1 MGGSHDSRA
10 DAHGPLG
17 RCHLREEGLTVTLS
31 ATQLGRGLLL
41 ALLAW
46 WTLGLVTHP
55 LDPSRSID
63 SFLHLIN
70 LPFHEAGHWIWGMLG
85 EFMRVFGGSLMQ
97 VLIPVVCAVAFVQRE
112 DLFAAGIAIWWAGEN
127 LIDLG
132 PYIADARAL
141 QLPLLGG
148 ATGQE
153 VYGHDWEWLL
163 QTLGWLRYDRSLGL
177 FAHWTGSLI
186 MLGALA
192 ACAWLL
198 VTEPTPAFAA
208 D

>member
-1 MGGSHDSRA
+1 MRSHAAA
-10 DAHGPLG
+10 DVTFV
-17 RCHLREEGLTVTLS
+17 RDGLTITLTP
-31 ATQLGRGLLL
+31 AKLGRGLLL
-41 ALLAW
+41 ALLVW
-46 WTLGLVTHP
+46 WTIGLVPHP

-70 LPFHEAGHWIWGMLG
+70 LPFHEAGHLIWSVLG
-85 EFMRVFGGSLMQ
+85 DFMRVLGGSLTQ
-97 VLIPVVCAVAFVQRE
+97 VLVPVICAVAFVRRD
-112 DLFAAGIAIWWAGEN
+112 DLFAAGIAIWWAGES

-148 ATGQE
+148 QTGQE

-163 QTLGWLRYDRSLGL
+163 ETLGWLRYDRSLGL
-177 FAHWTGSLI
+177 FAHWTGSVV
-186 MLGALA
+186 MLVALA
-192 ACAWLL
+192 GCAWLL
-198 VTEPTPAFAA
+198 VTPAFAA